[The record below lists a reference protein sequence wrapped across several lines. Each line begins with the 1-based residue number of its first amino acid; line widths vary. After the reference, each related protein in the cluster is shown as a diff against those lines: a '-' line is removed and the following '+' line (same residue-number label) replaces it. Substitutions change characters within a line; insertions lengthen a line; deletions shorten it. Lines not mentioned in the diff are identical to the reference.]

1 MAKSSIAQSGAR
13 RTRVRAGRPPKELA
27 GEVEQR
33 ILEAAHQ
40 VFLDRG
46 FEGASIEEIA
56 EVACSGKPTIYAR
69 FPNKE
74 ALFAAVVM
82 RSIVSRVEQLGAEMP
97 SGDTL
102 EERLSKVANIVLEW
116 VLVRSHVG
124 LIRLAI
130 SESRRF
136 PDLAARVG
144 AMARERAGQS
154 LARVFAEIAQSEDVG
169 RLPAFAPD
177 RLVTT
182 TRMFLD
188 LILLPMLMRALVG
201 EDLTSLHA
209 EIESYVKLRVAFFVA
224 ACRHLGMVE

>member
-1 MAKSSIAQSGAR
+1 MGKMAKTQSAIR
-13 RTRVRAGRPPKELA
+13 RGKVRAGRPPKELA
-27 GEVEQR
+27 GAVEER

-82 RSIVSRVEQLGAEMP
+82 RSVVSRVEQFGAEMA
-97 SGDTL
+97 SGDTF
-102 EERLSKVANIVLEW
+102 EQRLTSVATMVLEW

-136 PDLAARVG
+136 PDLAASVG
-144 AMARERAGQS
+144 AMARDRASQS
-154 LARVFAEIAQSEDVG
+154 LARVLAEMAQSEDIAG
-169 RLPAFAPD
+169 LPAFAPEH
-177 RLVTT
+177 LVTT
-182 TRMFLD
+182 TRFFLD
-188 LILLPMLMRALVG
+188 LILLPLLMRALIG
-201 EDLTSLHA
+201 EEVTSLHA
-209 EIESYVKLRVAFFVA
+209 EIAPHVAQRVAFFLA
-224 ACRHLGMVE
+224 ACRHFGID

>member
-1 MAKSSIAQSGAR
+1 MMKPSKIQSAAR
-13 RTRVRAGRPPKELA
+13 RVRVRAGRPPKELA
-27 GEVEQR
+27 GEVEAR

-56 EVACSGKPTIYAR
+56 EVARSGKPTIYAR

-82 RSIVSRVEQLGAEMP
+82 RSVVSRVEQLGAEMP
-97 SGDTL
+97 SGDTF
-102 EERLSKVANIVLEW
+102 EERLTSVANMVLEW

-136 PDLAARVG
+136 PDLAASVG
-144 AMARERAGQS
+144 AMARDRASQS
-154 LARVFAEIAQSEDVG
+154 LARVLAEMARSENVAG
-169 RLPAFAPD
+169 LPAFAPD
-177 RLVTT
+177 RLVNT
-182 TRMFLD
+182 TRVFLD
-188 LILLPMLMRALVG
+188 LLLLPLLMRALVG
-201 EDLTSLHA
+201 EDLASLHA
-209 EIESYVKLRVAFFVA
+209 EIGPYVELRVAFFLS
-224 ACRHLGMVE
+224 ACRHFGID